1 MFSLNC
7 FIILPR
13 WLFRLSTMVYKN
25 QREVEYMRKQVRSQL
40 KWLACLI
47 IPTVAILLISG
58 CALFNQ
64 PPVISSLTADV
75 EQVSTSSGCLVRCV
89 ASDQDGDELS
99 YTWSASGGN
108 FSGEGAVVTWV
119 APEEVGAYTITV
131 EVTDGKGGEATAQ
144 LTIDAIINY
153 PPVIESL
160 TAEPSPVRQGKTS
173 TIECV
178 ASDPDE
184 NELSYLWSTT
194 RGNISGEGA
203 TVTWTTPNA
212 CGTYI
217 ITVTVDDGRGGE
229 VSEELEVE
237 VIKPG

>member
-1 MFSLNC
+1 M
-7 FIILPR
+7 IRQI
-13 WLFRLSTMVYKN
+13 
-25 QREVEYMRKQVRSQL
+25 RSQL
-40 KWLACLI
+40 KWLARLT
-47 IPTVAILLISG
+47 IPIVAILLISG

-75 EQVSTSSGCLVRCV
+75 EQVSTSSGCLVRCA

-108 FSGEGAVVTWV
+108 FSGEGAIVTWV
-119 APEEVGAYTITV
+119 APEEIGAYTITV
-131 EVTDGKGGEATAQ
+131 EVTDGRGGEDTAQ

-153 PPVIESL
+153 PPIIESL
-160 TAEPSPVRQGKTS
+160 TAKPSPVREGKTS

-184 NELSYLWSTT
+184 DELSYLWSTT

-203 TVTWTTPNA
+203 TVIWTAPNV

-217 ITVTVDDGRGGE
+217 ITVTVADGRGGE